1 MQPGMPNL
9 QQIVLQAQQMQ
20 AEMER
25 AQESLA
31 AAEVTG
37 TAGGGLVTAVVAGG
51 GELRRIRIDPSVVDP
66 ADVETLED
74 LVVAAVHD
82 ARRAA
87 EELVSDTIGSVAG
100 GLAGSLDL
108 SSLDLSTLGLPGLGG
123 FPGFGGILEED
134 DSDDRDDDTDDPE
147 VGYDSDDPDDP
158 DVLDAA
164 LRPGELPPGDGSSR
178 TGGA

>member
-108 SSLDLSTLGLPGLGG
+108 STLGLPGLGG
-123 FPGFGGILEED
+123 FPGFGGVLEED
-134 DSDDRDDDTDDPE
+134 DSDDRDDATDDPE

-164 LRPGELPPGDGSSR
+164 RRPGELPPGDGSSR